1 MSEIE
6 SLTLRPS
13 GLTSFFFYNKRS
25 VAAIII
31 IMILA
36 TTLISG
42 FGALIPILISLVA
55 LFTCLKSGSAK
66 LLGLSRPASWT
77 TTILLGAAI
86 GIGLQMLFHVVLDPL
101 FELISGSQLD
111 LSNVQNVQGNFPVY
125 AAWLAVGWVI
135 GGFLE
140 ELSFRG
146 YMITRIRHLLG
157 ENAVGTT
164 IAVLATAIP
173 FGIAHLYQDS
183 AGAIGAAVMGACFA
197 VVFIKSGYN
206 LWIPILVHGFAN
218 TTDLTLIYLGLE
230 RSLLLF

>member
-6 SLTLRPS
+6 SLAQPPS
-13 GLTSFFFYNKRS
+13 GLTSFFFYNKQS
-25 VAAIII
+25 VAAILI

-36 TTLISG
+36 TSLISG
-42 FGALIPILISLVA
+42 FGALIPVLISLVA
-55 LFTCLKSGSAK
+55 LFGCLKAGSAK
-66 LLGLSRPASWT
+66 LLGLKRQASWPR
-77 TTILLGAAI
+77 TILIGAAI
-86 GIGLQMLFHVVLDPL
+86 GIALQMLFHVVLDPV

-111 LSNVQNVQGNFPVY
+111 LSNVENVEGNFPVY
-125 AAWLAVGWVI
+125 ALWLAIGWVI

-146 YMITRIRHLLG
+146 YMITRIRYLLG

-173 FGIAHLYQDS
+173 FGIAHAYQDS
-183 AGAIGAAVMGACFA
+183 AGAISAAVMGACFA
-197 VVFIKSGYN
+197 VVFIRSGYN

-230 RSLLLF
+230 RSLRLF